1 MSHRTFRTNDSVQH
15 CPENAGSSPLTSLKE
30 RSRRRVVNLLHQS
43 SILGFSVITRFSKYQ
58 EQRIA
63 IWASSCSSKT
73 CHPSSSRLSVAGLI
87 STRGSSHLTL
97 TDPGGG
103 RDSIHR
109 RTLFCPLGRN
119 FRTFY
124 HFIYHKCLSFTGA
137 KPQRRG
143 FLRDTNQYRKVVVIQ
158 STGPSIGLAQH
169 DCAVLLKEMGSSW
182 IDEYEKT
189 THYFTLIGSGVILVN
204 PPITNKYRLSD
215 KAGTSASLPSEL
227 FLGGARRLRYV
238 WKWKLPQVKLG
249 NFTSSRNA

>member
-1 MSHRTFRTNDSVQH
+1 MS
-15 CPENAGSSPLTSLKE
+15 PELIQTLASRLDIDPWFFASYID
-30 RSRRRVVNLLHQS
+30 RSWRR
-43 SILGFSVITRFSKYQ
+43 TRFNTPQNSLL
-58 EQRIA
+58 
-63 IWASSCSSKT
+63 
-73 CHPSSSRLSVAGLI
+73 PSREKLQNFL
-87 STRGSSHLTL
+87 
-97 TDPGGG
+97 
-103 RDSIHR
+103 
-109 RTLFCPLGRN
+109 PL
-119 FRTFY
+119 
-124 HFIYHKCLSFTGA
+124 HYHKCLSFTGA

-238 WKWKLPQVKLG
+238 WKWKLPQVKSG